1 MMLKEIKNINDLAK
15 AASLLKNEPL
25 CMAHEYA
32 IGNHG
37 VVISISKTSIGEPAS
52 FGIGFPKTE
61 GCAYT
66 ATLRKVRKMCRK
78 LHIAYDIDP
87 GTVVVYLLSRRD
99 VNRVGE
105 LLKYISGK
113 AFART
118 YFNNNRSWIDTDR
131 NNPFWAMFHPES
143 FL

>member
-78 LHIAYDIDP
+78 LYTGAGHFDRNPPRAARIFP
-87 GTVVVYLLSRRD
+87 
-99 VNRVGE
+99 
-105 LLKYISGK
+105 LLKNAGCY
-113 AFART
+113 
-118 YFNNNRSWIDTDR
+118 
-131 NNPFWAMFHPES
+131 
-143 FL
+143 